1 MNDIAKILGWT
12 IGGAVLVALASKAT
26 TGTVI
31 SSLTNGWANIISSI
45 TGGGTQP
52 QPQAQGGPQT

>member
-26 TGTVI
+26 TSTVI
-31 SSLTNGWANIISSI
+31 SSLTNGWAKIISSI
-45 TGGGTQP
+45 TGGGTQQ
-52 QPQAQGGPQT
+52 QPPQGGTAG